1 MFFDCPTTT
10 RRKPASLTAVLVLF
24 VAPPP
29 LPTSNLRCFS
39 RCSLV
44 MVNEERVQQQSTV
57 KSQPKQQCQPT
68 VSTNS
73 ATTNRVNQQYQPTV
87 STNSINQQYQPT
99 VPTNSVN
106 PMQLPYLAS
115 TTPLTCTVVPAAMQS
130 SPAPVPAPSPPAA
143 PAVALP
149 SPAAPWF
156 VAGGPPWLRRAWP
169 VPLSTVSAANG
180 RQC

>member
-1 MFFDCPTTT
+1 
-10 RRKPASLTAVLVLF
+10 
-24 VAPPP
+24 
-29 LPTSNLRCFS
+29 
-39 RCSLV
+39 
-44 MVNEERVQQQSTV
+44 
-57 KSQPKQQCQPT
+57 
-68 VSTNS
+68 
-73 ATTNRVNQQYQPTV
+73 
-87 STNSINQQYQPT
+87 
-99 VPTNSVN
+99 
-106 PMQLPYLAS
+106 
-115 TTPLTCTVVPAAMQS
+115 MQS